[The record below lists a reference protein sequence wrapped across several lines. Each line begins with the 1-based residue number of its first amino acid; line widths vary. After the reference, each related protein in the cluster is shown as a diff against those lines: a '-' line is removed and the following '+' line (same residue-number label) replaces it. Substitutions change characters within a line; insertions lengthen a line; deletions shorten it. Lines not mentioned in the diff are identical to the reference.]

1 MRLTEGS
8 CWNEGSRI
16 PRIVPDEVSLI
27 FLGFYQEEPSM
38 KNDSIVEHACWVWM
52 ALPAA
57 ATVTGVL
64 PTPVLVPPMI
74 PVATLVL
81 TLFIGL
87 LRTCCCGGAG
97 WVRYCAPKM
106 NQNKFWTKIN
116 HHWVGEYLAGGW
128 DGQRGQLPSPLQYLG
143 ILFKL
148 RAPWRSLGVRVY
160 LELAL
165 PKCYCRI
172 LPWIIN
178 PLRWK
183 KGSRG
188 RPPQASRSLPGRNSQ
203 GGDNSNFFK
212 GRK

>member
-1 MRLTEGS
+1 MSKSHIHLVRLTEGS

-16 PRIVPDEVSLI
+16 PGIVPDEVSLI
-27 FLGFYQEEPSM
+27 FLGFYHEEPSM

-97 WVRYCAPKM
+97 
-106 NQNKFWTKIN
+106 
-116 HHWVGEYLAGGW
+116 
-128 DGQRGQLPSPLQYLG
+128 
-143 ILFKL
+143 
-148 RAPWRSLGVRVY
+148 
-160 LELAL
+160 
-165 PKCYCRI
+165 
-172 LPWIIN
+172 
-178 PLRWK
+178 
-183 KGSRG
+183 
-188 RPPQASRSLPGRNSQ
+188 
-203 GGDNSNFFK
+203 
-212 GRK
+212 